1 VESVAVDLRKGK
13 MTVIG
18 DADPVLLTIKLRKFG
33 FTELL
38 SVGPAKEEKKEAE
51 KVYMYMLKILHSF
64 LAVLMN

>member
-18 DADPVLLTIKLRKFG
+18 DADPMLLTIKLRKFS

-38 SVGPAKEEKKEAE
+38 SVGPAKEEKKESK
-51 KVYMYMLKILHSF
+51 KVYMYLLKILQSF